1 VQSLTQAGPVSKGR
15 LWTGRIISA
24 LVVLFLL
31 FDSITKVLKVR
42 VVLEASAQLGY
53 PVNTIV
59 AIGIILLVCTVFYII
74 PQTAVLGTILL
85 TGYLGGAVAANLR
98 IASPMFNTFFPIVFG
113 VLAWVGIFLRES
125 RLGALIP
132 FRTWRR
138 REGPKR
144 QLKHAAGFVK
154 AKSRVAREE
163 LAGIAVTDIA
173 KKIGFPFA
181 VGEKFRINFR
191 LVESGH
197 RAAIKA
203 QAARGDH
210 EVGALERTIAEG
222 CLMNQRRIA
231 SENRAH
237 VAGGK
242 KLGEFFVKLRIPG
255 DNHSDRR
262 SHRFLDVGW
271 RERRTEPLLGL
282 GRS

>member
-1 VQSLTQAGPVSKGR
+1 MQSLTQAGPVSKGR

-132 FRTWRR
+132 FRT
-138 REGPKR
+138 
-144 QLKHAAGFVK
+144 
-154 AKSRVAREE
+154 
-163 LAGIAVTDIA
+163 
-173 KKIGFPFA
+173 
-181 VGEKFRINFR
+181 
-191 LVESGH
+191 
-197 RAAIKA
+197 
-203 QAARGDH
+203 
-210 EVGALERTIAEG
+210 
-222 CLMNQRRIA
+222 
-231 SENRAH
+231 
-237 VAGGK
+237 
-242 KLGEFFVKLRIPG
+242 
-255 DNHSDRR
+255 
-262 SHRFLDVGW
+262 
-271 RERRTEPLLGL
+271 
-282 GRS
+282 